1 MYPFVMY
8 FQSLK
13 TFNYVGILELE
24 YVEIII
30 VLFAVSPFWRYNAN
44 FDNYTK
50 SLNNVLFG
58 SPKNRALFK

>member
-24 YVEIII
+24 YVEIIT

-44 FDNYTK
+44 FDITTP
-50 SLNNVLFG
+50 
-58 SPKNRALFK
+58 SP